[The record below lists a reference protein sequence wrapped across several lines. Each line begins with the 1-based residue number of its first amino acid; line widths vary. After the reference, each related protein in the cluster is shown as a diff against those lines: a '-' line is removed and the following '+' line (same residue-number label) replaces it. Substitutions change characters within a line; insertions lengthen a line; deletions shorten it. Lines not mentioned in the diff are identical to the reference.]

1 MFNTLWTAL
10 VGLVAV
16 LVAGLGVW
24 VARLRHQSEKEAAD
38 RLQAEHDQIDQ
49 AGQRQAE
56 TRQRYEQQPPVDPAK
71 RTDFEKS

>member
-24 VARLRHQSEKEAAD
+24 VARLRHQAEKEAAD
-38 RLQAEHDQIDQ
+38 RLQAEHDQIEQ

-56 TRQRYEQQPPVDPAK
+56 TRKHYEQQPPVDPAK
-71 RTDFEKS
+71 RTDFERT

>member
-24 VARLRHQSEKEAAD
+24 VARLRHQAEKEAAD
-38 RLQAEHDQIDQ
+38 RLQAEHDLIERFRKQ
-49 AGQRQAE
+49 QAE
-56 TRQRYEQQPPVDPAK
+56 TRQRYERQPPVDPAK
-71 RTDFEKS
+71 RSDFERP